1 MREDEKVSHLMKG
14 VAEDIYQ
21 ALLTREIND
30 TASFIKWCN
39 YIEDMKQKRVGRPRF
54 ERLPNVVPVASL
66 TDETDLVS
74 LIRTIVQE
82 EVHRLVNQTQES
94 LDSDPQ
100 SLEEIVQDEVE
111 RVLAPVSTKPTE
123 TRPRPTY
130 AAVTRKYRAPV
141 QKFPPE
147 PRKTDVWRT
156 ADNRPVCFHCGRPGH
171 ADPQYVVTDPRR
183 HIADPVSRQA
193 VGAGKTKESDLQ
205 GGEAACTGNPPSTA
219 KMTGNQLDVIID
231 KKPIRALVDSGAS
244 FSVISDKYRR
254 FLKKVLFAD
263 AKSVM
268 LKVADGN
275 FVRPIGKCVY
285 VHDVILGWDFLEAS
299 QAVID
304 CGQNELVLEDICR
317 DSTAPDA
324 WNLYATR
331 DYTLKPHSLTR
342 ITLSGYQTRGDIN
355 VVLDGSKHL
364 LFEKNIATPSMTD
377 KSTAAK
383 TNVKHR
389 IFTGDHAPIN
399 QRAYR
404 VSPTERRIIHEEV
417 QKMLDE
423 GIVQPSESPW
433 SSPIVLEAGLKLNS
447 KKCLLLPKVKI
458 LGHLVSSNGVRPDP
472 DKIKAS
478 LLKSGVEFHWGPEEV
493 EAFNSLKKA
502 LTSDP
507 VLGMYDERA
516 STEIH
521 TDASGYGIGAVLV
534 QIQNNVEKVIAYA
547 SRTLTKAEK
556 NYSTTE
562 RECLAIVWAT
572 NKFRPYIFGKHFTV
586 VTDHHS
592 LCWLMNLKD
601 PSGRLAR
608 WALRL
613 QEHDFDVKYKTGKK
627 HSDADALSRN
637 PVEEE
642 TETSDKFLAVTTV

>member
-1 MREDEKVSHLMKG
+1 
-14 VAEDIYQ
+14 
-21 ALLTREIND
+21 
-30 TASFIKWCN
+30 
-39 YIEDMKQKRVGRPRF
+39 
-54 ERLPNVVPVASL
+54 
-66 TDETDLVS
+66 
-74 LIRTIVQE
+74 
-82 EVHRLVNQTQES
+82 
-94 LDSDPQ
+94 
-100 SLEEIVQDEVE
+100 
-111 RVLAPVSTKPTE
+111 
-123 TRPRPTY
+123 
-130 AAVTRKYRAPV
+130 
-141 QKFPPE
+141 
-147 PRKTDVWRT
+147 
-156 ADNRPVCFHCGRPGH
+156 
-171 ADPQYVVTDPRR
+171 
-183 HIADPVSRQA
+183 
-193 VGAGKTKESDLQ
+193 
-205 GGEAACTGNPPSTA
+205 
-219 KMTGNQLDVIID
+219 MTGNQLDVIID

-254 FLKKVLFAD
+254 FLRKVLFAD

-275 FVRPIGKCVY
+275 FVRPIGKCVLR
-285 VHDVILGWDFLEAS
+285 VRINNRELPFEFIVLSHCSHDIILGWDFLEAS

-342 ITLSGYQTRGDIN
+342 ITVSGYQTRGDIN

-364 LFEKNIATPSMTD
+364 LFEKNIATPSMVSTYRNGKSDVWVTNLQFRNQIIPRGMCIGQAEPLNEGHLCVISDASGCLDDQQETSESRMNCSLMMSPELNDEQRNKLSELLRKFSGLFTKTD

-433 SSPIVLEAGLKLNS
+433 SSPVVLVRKKDGSWRFCVDYRKLNSVTKKDVYPLPRIDDTLDCLKGAKFFSSMDLRSGYWQIEIDEADREKTAFITPEGLYEFKVMPFGLCNAPATFERMMDNLLRNFKWTMCLCYLDDIIVFSETFEDHLIRLRLVLKCLQEAGLKLNS
-447 KKCLLLPKVKI
+447 KRSVFCCPRSFCYLAEPLQ
-458 LGHLVSSNGVRPDP
+458 
-472 DKIKAS
+472 S

-562 RECLAIVWAT
+562 RGMSCHRMGYQQISAVHI
-572 NKFRPYIFGKHFTV
+572 R
-586 VTDHHS
+586 
-592 LCWLMNLKD
+592 
-601 PSGRLAR
+601 
-608 WALRL
+608 
-613 QEHDFDVKYKTGKK
+613 
-627 HSDADALSRN
+627 
-637 PVEEE
+637 E
-642 TETSDKFLAVTTV
+642 TLYCCN